1 MAAVN
6 YIWEKVSVA
15 VECLCGN
22 GTFEERLCDAY
33 VSSLSR
39 LDSKDPPA
47 ELAADLNWV
56 LTKCKQYLVPGADRM
71 GSVTETDRRN
81 IAKKLV
87 HVLIETSRN
96 TGDVPPQKPQS
107 KPPKEKPTA
116 RPAGPTKRA
125 EVPEVPVVKPTKP
138 KGRKLLQYEPKP
150 EVARAK
156 PAIQP
161 GRSAKEAADAA
172 ARADAAAGKRGHG
185 QHKK

>member
-22 GTFEERLCDAY
+22 GTFEDRLCDAY

-47 ELAADLNWV
+47 ELAADLTWV

-71 GSVTETDRRN
+71 RSVAETDRRN

-87 HVLIETSRN
+87 HVLTETSRN
-96 TGDVPPQKPQS
+96 AGGEPLQKPKS
-107 KPPKEKPTA
+107 KPPLTEKLAA
-116 RPAGPTKRA
+116 RLTKREA
-125 EVPEVPVVKPTKP
+125 LVEVPIAKPTKT
-138 KGRKLLQYEPKP
+138 KGRKLLQYELKP
-150 EVARAK
+150 EAAK

-161 GRSAKEAADAA
+161 GRTPQEAAEDAA
-172 ARADAAAGKRGHG
+172 KADAELAKR
-185 QHKK
+185 QRMKRRQ

>member
-22 GTFEERLCDAY
+22 GTFEDRLCDAY

-56 LTKCKQYLVPGADRM
+56 LTKCKQYLVPGTDRM
-71 GSVTETDRRN
+71 SSVSETDRRN

-87 HVLIETSRN
+87 HVLTETSRN
-96 TGDVPPQKPQS
+96 AGGEPPRKPKPKPPQ
-107 KPPKEKPTA
+107 EKPTA
-116 RPAGPTKRA
+116 RPAGPMKQT
-125 EVPEVPVVKPTKP
+125 EEPEVSPVKPTKT

-150 EVARAK
+150 EAPAK
-156 PAIQP
+156 PVIQP
-161 GRSAKEAADAA
+161 GRSPKEAADAA
-172 ARADAAAGKRGHG
+172 ARADTAAGKRGRSKW
-185 QHKK
+185 KK